1 MTQDQQ
7 RMWDTLSADPAALC
21 HVWAQ
26 DILQSKRTMHRK
38 ADKYL
43 GQALDLFTVEDITG
57 IMKTWISHY
66 DMPLNPVMLTNYE
79 TFHRKCGPYVF
90 ANSCSI
96 KGFV

>member
-1 MTQDQQ
+1 VTEQQ
-7 RMWDTLSADPAALC
+7 QLMWDVLRADPATMC

-26 DILQSKRTMHRK
+26 DIMKSKQSMHRK
-38 ADKYL
+38 ADQYL
-43 GQALDLFTVEDITG
+43 GLALNWFTVEDITG

-66 DMPLNPVMLTNYE
+66 DMPLNPGKLTNYE

>member
-1 MTQDQQ
+1 
-7 RMWDTLSADPAALC
+7 MWDVLRADPATMC

-26 DILQSKRTMHRK
+26 DIMKSKRNMHRK
-38 ADKYL
+38 ADQYL
-43 GQALDLFTVEDITG
+43 GLALNWFTVEDITG

-66 DMPLNPVMLTNYE
+66 DMPLNPGKLTNYE
-79 TFHRKCGPYVF
+79 TFHRRCGPYVF

>member
-1 MTQDQQ
+1 VTEQQ
-7 RMWDTLSADPAALC
+7 QLMWDMLRADPATMC

-26 DILQSKRTMHRK
+26 DIMKSKRNMHRK
-38 ADKYL
+38 ADQYL
-43 GQALDLFTVEDITG
+43 GLALNWFTVEDITG

-66 DMPLNPVMLTNYE
+66 DMPLNPGKLTNYE